1 MERQLVSHEKPVAI
15 LTGVFPEY
23 SREGI
28 AVDCGH
34 VILCRQGSARM
45 TLNFRELRQ
54 EKDVMVILYPGDV
67 VMVQDLSD
75 DFAIEYLVVT
85 DDIMTEAQLEL
96 SQADAIRNHQHISS
110 HEIAALADALLT
122 VTSASIHYGNAK
134 DARDI
139 GILQLRSFM
148 IAYGCWLER
157 HGHISG
163 RYASRSAE
171 LFARFMHLLTRYYR
185 DNRQVAFYAEKINIT
200 PKYLNGIILKQTGK
214 TAKAAIDDYVVM
226 QLKLTLQTSDRTVNE
241 IAWQFNFSSLSFF
254 CEYFRRHVGLSPVT
268 YREQAT
274 GRFLKT

>member
-1 MERQLVSHEKPVAI
+1 MERQLVSHEKPIVI

-67 VMVQDLSD
+67 VMVQDVSD

-96 SQADAIRNHQHISS
+96 LQADAIRDHQYISS

-122 VTSASIHYGNAK
+122 VTNASIHFGNAK
-134 DARDI
+134 DARNI
-139 GILQLRSFM
+139 AILQLRSFLT
-148 IAYGCWLER
+148 AYGCWLER

-163 RYASRSAE
+163 RYTSRSAE
-171 LFARFMHLLTRYYR
+171 LFTKFMHLLTRHYR
-185 DNRQVAFYAEKINIT
+185 ETRQVAFYAEKMNVT
-200 PKYLNGIILKQTGK
+200 PRHLNGIILEQTGK

-241 IAWQFNFSSLSFF
+241 TAWQFNFSSLSFF
-254 CEYFRRHVGLSPVT
+254 CDYFRRHVGLSPKT
-268 YREQAT
+268 YREQAI
-274 GRFLKT
+274 GS

>member
-1 MERQLVSHEKPVAI
+1 MERQLVTHEKPVTI

-67 VMVQDLSD
+67 VMVQDVSG

-96 SQADAIRNHQHISS
+96 PQTDAIRSCQHVSS
-110 HEIAALADALLT
+110 HEIAALTDALLT
-122 VTSASIHYGNAK
+122 ITNASIHFGNAK

-139 GILQLRSFM
+139 AILQLRGFLM
-148 IAYGCWLER
+148 AYGCWLER
-157 HGHISG
+157 HGHING
-163 RYASRSAE
+163 RYASRGAA
-171 LFARFMHLLTRYYR
+171 LFARFIHLLTRHYR
-185 DNRQVAFYAEKINIT
+185 DSRQVAFYAKKLNVT
-200 PKYLNGIILKQTGK
+200 PRYLNGIILEQTGK

-241 IAWQFNFSSLSFF
+241 TAWQYNFSSLSFF
-254 CEYFRRHVGLSPVT
+254 CDYFRRHVGLSPMT
-268 YREQAT
+268 YREQAS
-274 GRFLKT
+274 G

>member
-54 EKDVMVILYPGDV
+54 EKDVTVILYPGDV

-85 DDIMTEAQLEL
+85 DDIMAEAHLEL
-96 SQADAIRNHQHISS
+96 IQAGAIRDNQHISS
-110 HEIAALADALLT
+110 HEIAALTDALL
-122 VTSASIHYGNAK
+122 SISNASIHFGNTK

-139 GILQLRSFM
+139 AILQLRSFLT
-148 IAYGCWLER
+148 AYGCWLER
-157 HGHISG
+157 HGHVSG
-163 RYASRSAE
+163 RYTSRSSE
-171 LFARFMHLLTRYYR
+171 LFARFMHLLTKYYR
-185 DNRQVAFYAEKINIT
+185 DSRQVTFYAEKLNVT
-200 PKYLNGIILKQTGK
+200 PKYLNAIILEQTGK
-214 TAKAAIDDYVVM
+214 TAKTAIDDYVVM
-226 QLKLTLQTSDRTVNE
+226 QLKLTLQTTDRTVNE
-241 IAWQFNFSSLSFF
+241 TAWQYNFSSLSFF
-254 CEYFRRHVGLSPVT
+254 CDYFRRHVGLTPMA
-268 YREQAT
+268 YRRHATAT
-274 GRFLKT
+274 GRF

>member
-54 EKDVMVILYPGDV
+54 EKDVTVILYPGDV
-67 VMVQDLSD
+67 VMVQDVSD

-96 SQADAIRNHQHISS
+96 SQADAIRDNQHVSS

-122 VTSASIHYGNAK
+122 VCNASIHFGDAK

-139 GILQLRSFM
+139 GILQMRSFLT
-148 IAYGCWLER
+148 AYGCWLAR
-157 HGHISG
+157 HGHVSG

-171 LFARFMHLLTRYYR
+171 LFARFMHLLTRHYR
-185 DNRQVAFYAEKINIT
+185 ETRQVAFYAEKMNVT
-200 PKYLNGIILKQTGK
+200 PKYLNGIILEQTGK

-226 QLKLTLQTSDRTVNE
+226 QLKLTLQTADQTVNE
-241 IAWQFNFSSLSFF
+241 TAWQYNFSSLSFF
-254 CEYFRRHVGLSPVT
+254 CDYFRRHVGLTPMV
-268 YREQAT
+268 YREQVK
-274 GRFLKT
+274 GRS

>member
-1 MERQLVSHEKPVAI
+1 MERQLVTHEKPVAI

-34 VILCRQGSARM
+34 VILCRQGSAQM

-67 VMVQDLSD
+67 VMVQDVSD
-75 DFAIEYLVVT
+75 DLAIEYLVVT
-85 DDIMTEAQLEL
+85 DDIMAEAQLEL
-96 SQADAIRNHQHISS
+96 PQVDAIRARQHVSS
-110 HEIAALADALLT
+110 HEIASLADALLT
-122 VTSASIHYGNAK
+122 VTNASIHFGSSK

-139 GILQLRSFM
+139 AILQLRSFL

-171 LFARFMHLLTRYYR
+171 LFARFIHLLTKHYR
-185 DNRQVAFYAEKINIT
+185 DSRQVAFYAEKMNVT
-200 PKYLNGIILKQTGK
+200 PRYLNGIILEQTGK

-226 QLKLTLQTSDRTVNE
+226 QLKLTLQTADQTVNE
-241 IAWQFNFSSLSFF
+241 TAWQYNFSSLSFF
-254 CEYFRRHVGLSPVT
+254 CDYFRRHVGLSPMT
-268 YREQAT
+268 YREQTT
-274 GRFLKT
+274 GKF